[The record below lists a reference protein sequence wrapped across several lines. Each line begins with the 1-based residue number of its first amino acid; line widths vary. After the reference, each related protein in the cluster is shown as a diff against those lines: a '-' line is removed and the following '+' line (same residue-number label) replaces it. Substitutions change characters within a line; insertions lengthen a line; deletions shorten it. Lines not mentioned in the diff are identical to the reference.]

1 MIYFSL
7 SFFLPSDLFSSL
19 LSLPVAAA
27 KLEITS
33 GSQANVLVNEPMT
46 FTVQTMA
53 EDPANP
59 GTYIPLTTGRHSI
72 LNVDLTI
79 AYDWKK
85 FYIYFPSGNFNFHQ
99 LASSTHTLGGA
110 DVMENGYFDLVIR
123 KQCSSGTAT
132 FTDVRIL
139 TEATDIQL
147 NFTQTLSYHPWERWP
162 PMYND
167 AWVLD
172 WTSWTQKTYV
182 DDSLTSPAVVFT
194 NAFNVTRK
202 IY

>member
-1 MIYFSL
+1 MYKIFT
-7 SFFLPSDLFSSL
+7 
-19 LSLPVAAA
+19 VAAA

-33 GSQANVLVNEPMT
+33 GTQANVLINEPMM

-53 EDPANP
+53 VDPADPNNF
-59 GTYIPLTTGRHSI
+59 IALTTGRHSI

-79 AYDWKK
+79 AYDYKK
-85 FYIYFPSGNFNFHQ
+85 FYIFFPSGNFNFHQ
-99 LASSTHTLGGA
+99 LASSSYTLGGA

-123 KQCSSGTAT
+123 KQCSSGQAT

-139 TEATDIQL
+139 DEATHIHL

-162 PMYND
+162 PVYND
-167 AWVLD
+167 VWRQD
-172 WTSWTQKTYV
+172 WTTWTQKTFV
-182 DDSLTSPAVVFT
+182 DDEYSLTSPAVAFT

-202 IY
+202 RFFRLTSDCSL

>member
-1 MIYFSL
+1 
-7 SFFLPSDLFSSL
+7 
-19 LSLPVAAA
+19 
-27 KLEITS
+27 
-33 GSQANVLVNEPMT
+33 MT

-53 EDPANP
+53 VDPANP
-59 GTYIPLTTGRHSI
+59 NSFIPLTTGRHSI

-79 AYDWKK
+79 AYDCKK
-85 FYIYFPSGNFNFHQ
+85 FYIFFPSGNFNFHQ

-110 DVMENGYFDLVIR
+110 DVIENGYFDLVIR

-139 TEATDIQL
+139 DEATNIQL

-162 PMYND
+162 PVYND

-172 WTSWTQKTYV
+172 WSTWTQKTYV
-182 DDSLTSPAVVFT
+182 ADSLTSPAVAFT

-202 IY
+202 IS

>member
-1 MIYFSL
+1 M
-7 SFFLPSDLFSSL
+7 
-19 LSLPVAAA
+19 AAA

-33 GSQANVLVNEPMT
+33 GSQPNVHVNEPMA

-53 EDPANP
+53 VDPTNP
-59 GTYIPLTTGRHSI
+59 NRFIPLTTGRHSI

-79 AYDWKK
+79 AYDWKQ
-85 FYIYFPSGNFNFHQ
+85 FYIFFPSGNFNFHQ
-99 LASSTHTLGGA
+99 LAMSTYTLGGA
-110 DVMENGYFDLVIR
+110 DVKENGYFDLVIR
-123 KQCSSGTAT
+123 KQCSSGTVT

-139 TEATDIQL
+139 DEATDMRL

-162 PMYND
+162 PVYND

-172 WTSWTQKTYV
+172 WSAWTQKTYIA
-182 DDSLTSPAVVFT
+182 DSLSSSAVAFT

-202 IY
+202 IC

>member
-1 MIYFSL
+1 M
-7 SFFLPSDLFSSL
+7 
-19 LSLPVAAA
+19 AAA

-53 EDPANP
+53 EDPNNP
-59 GTYIPLTTGRHSI
+59 GTYIALTTGRHSI

-79 AYDWKK
+79 AYDFKD

-99 LASSTHTLGGA
+99 LATSTYTLGGA
-110 DVMENGYFDLVIR
+110 DVTENGYFDVVVR
-123 KQCSSGTAT
+123 KQCSSGAAT
-132 FTDVRIL
+132 FSDIRIL

-147 NFTQTLSYHPWERWP
+147 NFTQTIPYHPWERWP
-162 PMYND
+162 PVYNES
-167 AWVLD
+167 WVLD
-172 WTSWTQKTYV
+172 WTTWTQKTYV
-182 DDSLTSPAVVFT
+182 ADSMYSPAVAFT

-202 IY
+202 KFNLRRISLCFMSCVFLFAFI

>member
-1 MIYFSL
+1 
-7 SFFLPSDLFSSL
+7 
-19 LSLPVAAA
+19 VAAA

-33 GSQANVLVNEPMT
+33 GTQSNVHINTPMT

-53 EDPANP
+53 VDPANP
-59 GTYIPLTTGRHSI
+59 TSFIPLTTGRHSI

-79 AYDWKK
+79 AYNWKQ
-85 FYIYFPSGNFNFHQ
+85 FYIFFPSGNFNFHQ
-99 LASSTHTLGGA
+99 LASSTYTLGGA

-123 KQCSSGTAT
+123 KPCSAGMAT

-139 TEATDIQL
+139 TEAMDVQL

-162 PMYND
+162 PVYND

-172 WTSWTQKTYV
+172 WSSWTQKTYV
-182 DDSLTSPAVVFT
+182 DDDSLTSPAVAFT

-202 IY
+202 IIS

>member
-1 MIYFSL
+1 V
-7 SFFLPSDLFSSL
+7 P
-19 LSLPVAAA
+19 AA

-33 GSQANVLVNEPMT
+33 GSQANVFVNEPMT

-59 GTYIPLTTGRHSI
+59 GTFIPLTTGRHSI

-79 AYDWKK
+79 AYDWKQ

-99 LASSTHTLGGA
+99 LASSTYTLGGA

-123 KQCSSGTAT
+123 KPCSAGMAT

-139 TEATDIQL
+139 TEAMDVQL
-147 NFTQTLSYHPWERWP
+147 NFTQTIHYHPWERWP
-162 PMYND
+162 PVYNET
-167 AWVLD
+167 WVLD
-172 WTSWTQKTYV
+172 WTTWTQKTYV
-182 DDSLTSPAVVFT
+182 ADHSALSGAVAFT

-202 IY
+202 KSFFYQVFR